1 MNKKRELIVKQP
13 RKRYT
18 ILRNV
23 YQFLIYANQMYEEKK
38 ENMYFNEKVENYIK
52 EKSYGKL

>member
-18 ILRNV
+18 ILRKV